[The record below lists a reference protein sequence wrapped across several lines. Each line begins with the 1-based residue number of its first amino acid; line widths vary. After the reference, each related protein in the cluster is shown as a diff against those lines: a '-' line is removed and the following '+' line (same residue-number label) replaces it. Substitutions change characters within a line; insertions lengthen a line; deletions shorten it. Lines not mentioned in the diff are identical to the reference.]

1 MIIHYTADTL
11 IHCWMQGIS
20 NVTELAKDFIFLGNR
35 VFQVDNES
43 KESVHSELGTLTC
56 LVRSLK
62 ILLSAL
68 ESHSVQAT
76 VPIKNQSRTSL

>member
-1 MIIHYTADTL
+1 MASGQIGLSMIT
-11 IHCWMQGIS
+11 
-20 NVTELAKDFIFLGNR
+20 R

-56 LVRSLK
+56 LVRSPK
-62 ILLSAL
+62 ILLSAH
-68 ESHSVQAT
+68 ESHSGQAT

>member
-1 MIIHYTADTL
+1 MHMNGDRINAQRTKNDLRIHEGYT
-11 IHCWMQGIS
+11 IH
-20 NVTELAKDFIFLGNR
+20 TR
-35 VFQVDNES
+35 VFQVDIES

-62 ILLSAL
+62 ILLSAH
-68 ESHSVQAT
+68 ESHSGQAT

>member
-1 MIIHYTADTL
+1 M
-11 IHCWMQGIS
+11 W
-20 NVTELAKDFIFLGNR
+20 NR
-35 VFQVDNES
+35 VFQVDIES

-62 ILLSAL
+62 ILLSAH
-68 ESHSVQAT
+68 ESHSGQAT